1 LYRDE
6 GKKTKK
12 VNKIL
17 SKSFTLHHCYEVLG
31 NEEKWKNRGL
41 DVGTV
46 AMNATG
52 EATIIN
58 DDDSS
63 DEGKKRR
70 STPHSVANTI
80 RPVLGKKAAK
90 DLKGEKVGDDD
101 IAKIRIGLP
110 MQGCKQ
116 MRIGSW

>member
-17 SKSFTLHHCYEVLG
+17 SKSFMLLHCYEVLG

-52 EATIIN
+52 EGTIIN

-80 RPVLGKKAAK
+80 GLMLGKKAAK

-101 IAKIRIGLP
+101 IAKLRIGLP
-110 MQGCKQ
+110 MQGYK
-116 MRIGSW
+116 